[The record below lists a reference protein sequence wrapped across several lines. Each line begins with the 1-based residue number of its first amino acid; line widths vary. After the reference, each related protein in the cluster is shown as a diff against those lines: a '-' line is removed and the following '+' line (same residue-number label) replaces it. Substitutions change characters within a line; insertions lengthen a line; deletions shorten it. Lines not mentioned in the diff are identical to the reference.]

1 MNSGWKLNFRTEG
14 QVKCCVGVSVPP
26 PPKSLRK
33 VYPDNLHGK
42 TDHSYSYSYSYSIA
56 WEYALSLIP
65 HKYIYCKFTALG
77 ELVVSNRCVDSLCG
91 KSLNYFTPLMVNKEK
106 LWNYED
112 LFTSPFLSRDPKRL
126 SVVITTDLTAKHK
139 QSIAE
144 HIAAKTFP
152 KIRICILLY
161 MLRILSFRS

>member
-26 PPKSLRK
+26 PPPKSLRK

-42 TDHSYSYSYSYSIA
+42 TDHSYSYSIA
-56 WEYALSLIP
+56 WEYALSLIR

-106 LWNYED
+106 LWNYDD

-144 HIAAKTFP
+144 PKAAKTFP
-152 KIRICILLY
+152 KIRICIFLY

>member
-1 MNSGWKLNFRTEG
+1 MLCWCL
-14 QVKCCVGVSVPP
+14 CPP